1 MEDEMRT
8 MKIAA
13 TMIALGLLAGCA
25 ANDDIS
31 LDRALAGQSQTSG
44 SKLDRAIAAA
54 AKHPFGSKLNPV
66 RASMPQG
73 QHAYLRRLRCSD
85 GQAPQFDRIGNYG
98 LGVYGNIID
107 GYAVDCGSAAP
118 GKVEIFMDMY
128 HAGYVETRPV
138 PGFTIVAP

>member
-13 TMIALGLLAGCA
+13 AMMAAALLAGCA
-25 ANDDIS
+25 AKQDIS
-31 LDRALAGQSQTSG
+31 LERALAGQSQKSG
-44 SKLDRAIAAA
+44 SALDRAIAAA
-54 AKHPFGSKLNPV
+54 AQYPFGSQKNPV
-66 RASMPQG
+66 RAAMPQG
-73 QHAYLRRLRCSD
+73 QHAYLRRLRCSNA
-85 GQAPQFDRIGNYG
+85 QAPQFDRMGNYG

-138 PGFTIVAP
+138 PGFTIVP